1 MGSTILNA
9 VTPLTDHGYRTSAI
23 RSPRDAEYDIF
34 SRVTRMLRQAPR
46 KADNTDTI
54 QAVHKNSELWTI
66 LQPTLPIPAMAC
78 PIRSRPA

>member
-34 SRVTRMLRQAPR
+34 SRVTRMLRQAR
-46 KADNTDTI
+46 
-54 QAVHKNSELWTI
+54 EG
-66 LQPTLPIPAMAC
+66 
-78 PIRSRPA
+78 R